1 MTTVSI
7 TPETVESAVEG
18 TAVAFTATPDV
29 TDGVTY
35 AWTGTNVTFDAQD
48 TASVN
53 ATPQAEG
60 ACTVKVTVTKGDKS
74 VSDEVSFTA
83 GASTIAEMS
92 EVTTNGRTSKRS

>member
-1 MTTVSI
+1 M
-7 TPETVESAVEG
+7 ESAVEG

-35 AWTGTNVTFDAQD
+35 AWTGTNVNFDAQN

-74 VSDEVSFTA
+74 VTDEVSFTA
-83 GASTIAEMS
+83 SAASTLSEMS
-92 EVTTNGRTSKRS
+92 VEGAGTNAKTAKRS